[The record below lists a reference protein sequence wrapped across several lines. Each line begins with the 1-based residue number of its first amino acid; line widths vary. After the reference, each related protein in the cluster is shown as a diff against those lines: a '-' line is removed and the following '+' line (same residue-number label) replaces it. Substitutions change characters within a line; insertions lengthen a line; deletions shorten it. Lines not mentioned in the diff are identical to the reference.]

1 MLNTSALFAAWIGVR
16 SARLAAVLCG
26 AVLFVSAGPTLANG
40 TIQFADARITLDEGQ
55 TGFITVVRSGGSTD
69 AVSVLLNV
77 NVGGTAR
84 LDTDF
89 EIVLP
94 LGVIQI
100 PDGELFAHVEVR
112 SINDSGND
120 GSLFTTL
127 ALSSPAGATLGAA
140 DTLFLDLLDDEA
152 GSTTISYTGN
162 EVLRVDEGQE
172 LAVGV
177 VLSETTLGAQV
188 DVSGQPGSAT
198 VGVDY
203 TDFTQTVLFE
213 IGQTERNLSLFTLE
227 DDLFEGTET
236 LTLVMAN
243 GQPDGVVVGGTSR
256 LVLIEDAA
264 PGQPGEFELKAIGD
278 TKVPVDVGS
287 VQFQVTRV
295 LGNTGPVNVD
305 YVTADGSGANP
316 AIAGT
321 DYTAETQTLAFADGE
336 TTRTFDI
343 EIIDS
348 GKSNRSQRSF
358 DVYIVNPTDKS
369 SLDPQQSAVQITI
382 DGDSGGGGSD
392 DNCLGFCDCFIAT
405 AAYGSWMHPHVASLR
420 RFREEVLLRT
430 AIGSMMV
437 DAYYKYSPPIAGY
450 IRHRPWLRSVTR
462 VALAPLVLTVE
473 NPYVSL
479 MFLILLLTG
488 LRLRKWAKPA
498 V

>member
-1 MLNTSALFAAWIGVR
+1 MLIASAVFESWIRAR
-16 SARLAAVLCG
+16 SAGLVALLCG
-26 AVLFVSAGPTLANG
+26 AIFIVSTGPALADG
-40 TIQFADARITLDEGQ
+40 TIQFADARLTLDEGQ
-55 TGFITVVRSGGSTD
+55 IGFITVVRSGGSTD

-100 PDGELFAHVEVR
+100 PDGELFAQVEIR
-112 SINDSGND
+112 SLNDSGND

-140 DTLFLDLLDDEA
+140 NTLFLDLLDDEV

-172 LAVGV
+172 LSVGV
-177 VLSETTLGAQV
+177 VLSEATVGAQS

-198 VGVDY
+198 LGVDY

-213 IGQTERNLSLFTLE
+213 IGQTERTLSLFTLQ

-264 PGQPGEFELKAIGD
+264 PGQPGEFALEAIGD

-287 VQFQVTRV
+287 VQFRVTRV
-295 LGNTGPVNVD
+295 LSSTGPVNVD
-305 YVTADGSGANP
+305 YVTADGSGDNP
-316 AIAGT
+316 AVAGT
-321 DYTAETQTLAFADGE
+321 DYVAETETLAFADGE
-336 TTRTFDI
+336 TTGTFDI
-343 EIIDS
+343 EILDS
-348 GKSNRSQRSF
+348 GESGRPQRDF

-369 SLDPQQSAVQITI
+369 SLDPQQSAVRITI
-382 DGDSGGGGSD
+382 EGNSGGSSGDS
-392 DNCLGFCDCFIAT
+392 CRGFCDCFIAT

-420 RFREEVLLRT
+420 RFRDEVLLRT
-430 AIGSMMV
+430 TIGSLMV
-437 DAYYKYSPPIAGY
+437 EAYYRHSPPIAEY
-450 IRHRPWLRSVTR
+450 IGQRPLLRSLTR
-462 VALAPLVLTVE
+462 AALAPLVLAIE
-473 NPYVSL
+473 YPAGSL
-479 MFLILLLTG
+479 LFLTLLLTG
-488 LRLRKWAKPA
+488 LRLRKRAA
-498 V
+498 VES

>member
-1 MLNTSALFAAWIGVR
+1 MLIVSAVFETWIRVR
-16 SARLAAVLCG
+16 RAGLAALLCG
-26 AVLFVSAGPTLANG
+26 AILIVCTGPALANG
-40 TIQFADARITLDEGQ
+40 TIQFADARLTLDEGQ
-55 TGFITVVRSGGSTD
+55 IGFITVVRSGGSTD

-100 PDGELFAHVEVR
+100 PDGELFAQVEIR
-112 SINDSGND
+112 SLNDSGND

-140 DTLFLDLLDDEA
+140 NTLFLDLLDDEA
-152 GSTTISYTGN
+152 GSATISYTGN

-172 LAVGV
+172 LSVGV
-177 VLSETTLGAQV
+177 VLSEATVGAQS

-264 PGQPGEFELKAIGD
+264 PGQPGEFVLEAIGD

-287 VQFQVTRV
+287 VQFRVTRV
-295 LGNTGPVNVD
+295 LGSTGPVNVD
-305 YVTADGSGANP
+305 YVTADGSDDNP
-316 AIAGT
+316 AVAGT
-321 DYTAETQTLAFADGE
+321 DYVAETETLAFADGE
-336 TTRTFDI
+336 TTGTFDI
-343 EIIDS
+343 EILDS
-348 GKSNRSQRSF
+348 GESGRPQRDF

-369 SLDPQQSAVQITI
+369 SLDPQQSAVKITI
-382 DGDSGGGGSD
+382 EGDSGGGSNGDS
-392 DNCLGFCDCFIAT
+392 CLGFCDCFIAT

-420 RFREEVLLRT
+420 RFRDEVLLRT
-430 AIGSMMV
+430 AIGSLMV
-437 DAYYKYSPPIAGY
+437 DAYYKHSPPIAGY
-450 IRHRPWLRSVTR
+450 IGQRPLLRSATR
-462 VALAPLVLTVE
+462 AALAPLVLTIE
-473 NPYVSL
+473 NPAGSL
-479 MFLILLLTG
+479 LFLTLLFAG
-488 LRLRKWAKPA
+488 LRLRKRAA
-498 V
+498 VES